1 MTAASTS
8 PHEEITMAIQ
18 STISQIQSAATTA
31 QQATATKNDPSQLG
45 ESDFLKLLTTQ
56 LQQQDPTQPMD
67 NTAMVA
73 QLAQFSALE
82 QMTNVNTTLTQ
93 MLTGQ
98 GTALEAT
105 AASMVGK
112 TAIFNTDQVSLTQG
126 KTATITANLSQA
138 ATNVTLTIQDGTGT
152 TVRTIGEGACA
163 SGNNTFQWDGNDDK
177 GNPLPTGTYTAQV
190 LATDIN
196 GKSVSLTQNG
206 SAPITGVIFSNGTPK
221 FVAGGSTLQ
230 LSDISQ
236 LNE

>member
-1 MTAASTS
+1 
-8 PHEEITMAIQ
+8 MAVT

-31 QQATATKNDPSQLG
+31 QQQTATKSDPSQLG

-98 GTALEAT
+98 GTALEANS
-105 AASMVGK
+105 AGMVGK
-112 TAIFNTDQVSLTQG
+112 TAIFSTDQVSLTQG
-126 KTATITANLSQA
+126 KPASITANLSQA
-138 ATNVTLTIQDGTGT
+138 ATNVTLTIQDGTGNT
-152 TVRTIGEGACA
+152 IRTIGEGACA
-163 SGNNTFQWDGNDDK
+163 SGNNTFTWDGNDDS
-177 GNPLPTGTYTAQV
+177 GNQLPTGTYTAQV

-196 GKSVSLTQNG
+196 GRSISLTQNG
-206 SAPITGVIFSNGTPK
+206 SAPITSVLFNNGVPQ

-236 LNE
+236 LTD

>member
-1 MTAASTS
+1 
-8 PHEEITMAIQ
+8 MAVT

-31 QQATATKNDPSQLG
+31 QQQTATKSDPSQLG

-98 GTALEAT
+98 NTALEAT
-105 AASMVGK
+105 SSGMVGK
-112 TAIFNTDQVSLTQG
+112 TAVFATDQVSLTQD
-126 KTATITANLSQA
+126 KPTATIMANLTQA
-138 ATNVTLTIQDGTGT
+138 ATNVTLTIQDSNGNTI
-152 TVRTIGEGACA
+152 RTIGEGLRA
-163 SGNNTFQWDGNDDK
+163 SGNNTFTWDGCDDK
-177 GNPLPTGTYTAQV
+177 GNSQPPGTYTAQV

-196 GKSVSLTQNG
+196 GKSVSLTQYG
-206 SAPITGVIFSNGTPK
+206 SAPITGVVFDNGTPE
-221 FVAGGSTLQ
+221 FLAGGSTLKI
-230 LSDISQ
+230 SDISQ

>member
-1 MTAASTS
+1 
-8 PHEEITMAIQ
+8 MAVT

-31 QQATATKNDPSQLG
+31 QQQTATKSDPSQLG

-98 GTALEAT
+98 GTALEANS
-105 AASMVGK
+105 AGMVGK
-112 TAIFNTDQVSLTQG
+112 TAIFSTDQVSLTQG
-126 KTATITANLSQA
+126 KPASITANLSQA
-138 ATNVTLTIQDGTGT
+138 ATNVTLTIQDGTGDT
-152 TVRTIGEGACA
+152 IRTIGEGACA
-163 SGNNTFQWDGNDDK
+163 SGNNTFTWDGNDDS
-177 GNPLPTGTYTAQV
+177 GNQLPTGTYTAQV

-196 GKSVSLTQNG
+196 GKSISLTQNG
-206 SAPITGVIFSNGTPK
+206 SAPITSVLFNNGVPQ

-236 LNE
+236 LTD

>member
-1 MTAASTS
+1 
-8 PHEEITMAIQ
+8 MAVT

-31 QQATATKNDPSQLG
+31 QQQTATKSDPSQLG

-98 GTALEAT
+98 GTALEANS
-105 AASMVGK
+105 AGMVGK
-112 TAIFNTDQVSLTQG
+112 TAIFSTDQVSLTQG
-126 KTATITANLSQA
+126 KPASITANLSQA
-138 ATNVTLTIQDGTGT
+138 ATNVTLTIQDGTGDT
-152 TVRTIGEGACA
+152 IRTIGEGACA
-163 SGNNTFQWDGNDDK
+163 SGNNTFTWDGNDDS
-177 GNPLPTGTYTAQV
+177 GNQLPTGTYTAQV

-196 GKSVSLTQNG
+196 GRSISLTQNG
-206 SAPITGVIFSNGTPK
+206 SAPITSVLFNNGVPQ

-236 LNE
+236 LTD

>member
-1 MTAASTS
+1 MSAGQWHRFSTIKHPKNTPCWPPEGFSLVPSKPISEAIRKRNTDSQKAPPGLPTHNQRQHHAGHLRRFPKFKSRMTAASTS

-138 ATNVTLTIQDGTGT
+138 ARKL
-152 TVRTIGEGACA
+152 
-163 SGNNTFQWDGNDDK
+163 
-177 GNPLPTGTYTAQV
+177 
-190 LATDIN
+190 
-196 GKSVSLTQNG
+196 
-206 SAPITGVIFSNGTPK
+206 
-221 FVAGGSTLQ
+221 
-230 LSDISQ
+230 
-236 LNE
+236 